1 MEPVISWTLRVAL
14 ALLFAIS
21 VWEKVQGFSKFKRAM
36 RDYELIPRAWVSIA
50 ARSLIV
56 CEGVVAIALVATP
69 WSGLGVIGLLVVYCV
84 AIAIN
89 LARGRAEIDCGC
101 GGTDGQPLSSLLL
114 VRNALLAIAALGVL
128 LPLRSR
134 PLGPHDIFAIGAAV
148 TTISILWT
156 ASGQLLKNAQ
166 AVRSMEGTR

>member
-1 MEPVISWTLRVAL
+1 
-14 ALLFAIS
+14 
-21 VWEKVQGFSKFKRAM
+21 
-36 RDYELIPRAWVSIA
+36 
-50 ARSLIV
+50 
-56 CEGVVAIALVATP
+56 
-69 WSGLGVIGLLVVYCV
+69 
-84 AIAIN
+84 
-89 LARGRAEIDCGC
+89 
-101 GGTDGQPLSSLLL
+101 LLL

>member
-1 MEPVISWTLRVAL
+1 MEPVIAWTLRVVL
-14 ALLFAIS
+14 ALLFGIS
-21 VWEKVQGFSKFKRAM
+21 AWEKLQDFSKFKGVM
-36 RDYELIPRAWVSIA
+36 RDYQLIPPAWISIA

-69 WSGLGVIGLLVVYCV
+69 WAGLGVIGLLVVYGA

-89 LARGRAEIDCGC
+89 LARGRTEIDCGC

-114 VRNALLAIAALGVL
+114 VRNALLAAAALGVL

-134 PLGPHDIFAIGAAV
+134 ALGAEDIFAIGAAV

-156 ASGQLLKNAQ
+156 ASGQLLKNTRT
-166 AVRSMEGTR
+166 VRSMEGTR